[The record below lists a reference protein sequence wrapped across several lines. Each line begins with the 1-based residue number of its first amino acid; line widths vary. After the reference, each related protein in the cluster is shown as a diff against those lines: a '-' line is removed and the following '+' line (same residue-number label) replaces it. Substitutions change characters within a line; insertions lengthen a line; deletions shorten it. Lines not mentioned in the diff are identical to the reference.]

1 LTTLR
6 RLPYSVG
13 MTNGEVIFKSR
24 TEQRIE
30 AEQGGDIADIL
41 RRLYHERGLSQAEM
55 GLLLGVHRTTVVE
68 LMQRHHVETA
78 YNKSTSAA

>member
-1 LTTLR
+1 M
-6 RLPYSVG
+6 S
-13 MTNGEVIFKSR
+13 NGELVFKSR

-30 AEQGGDIADIL
+30 QEQGGDIAEIL

-68 LMQRHHVETA
+68 LMQRHGVETA